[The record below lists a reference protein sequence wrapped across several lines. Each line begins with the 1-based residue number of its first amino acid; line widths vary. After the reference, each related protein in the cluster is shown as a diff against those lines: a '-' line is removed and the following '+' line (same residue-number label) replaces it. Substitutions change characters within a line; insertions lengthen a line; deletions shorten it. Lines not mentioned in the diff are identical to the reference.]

1 MISKKMWTVFLLG
14 TLMEG
19 LICVKS
25 EKVEIVVSKD
35 FYCRVPC
42 CIKSQNV
49 DIIVIQDLAYNGR
62 TFLC

>member
-14 TLMEG
+14 TWLLMEG
-19 LICVKS
+19 VISVKS

-42 CIKSQNV
+42 CVKS
-49 DIIVIQDLAYNGR
+49 
-62 TFLC
+62 

>member
-14 TLMEG
+14 TLLLMEG

-42 CIKSQNV
+42 CIKS
-49 DIIVIQDLAYNGR
+49 
-62 TFLC
+62 